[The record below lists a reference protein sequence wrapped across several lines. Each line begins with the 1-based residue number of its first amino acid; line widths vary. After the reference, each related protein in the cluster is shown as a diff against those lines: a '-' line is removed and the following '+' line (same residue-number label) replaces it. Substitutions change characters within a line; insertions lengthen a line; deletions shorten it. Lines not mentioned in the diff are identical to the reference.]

1 MKLSNVYDAVKSEK
15 KNRIKEIE
23 VIQIPKDECIAEHKR
38 LIDVLRNGD
47 KKALEAEA
55 KIQEEELEEYEEEE
69 DEEEEMDNE
78 D

>member
-23 VIQIPKDECIAEHKR
+23 VVQIPKDECIAEHKR
-38 LIDVLRNGD
+38 LIDVLRNGN

-55 KIQEEELEEYEEEE
+55 KIQEEELAEYEGDEE
-69 DEEEEMDNE
+69 DEMDNE